1 MFQIFTVVLRESLEI
16 FLILGII
23 FAALPNI
30 RSNISS
36 ILTGILMGVMGSIGI
51 ALFASKISDSFDGM
65 GQEIFNIILLSLT
78 IAMIMVTI
86 IWIKDRTKQIKHDIK
101 SHHTKW
107 SLILM
112 IAALIFREGSEI
124 ALFLMSIIAVN
135 SFSFTEI
142 LISSI
147 LGFGCGMLIAYS
159 LYFGLF
165 NIAGKKIFKITS
177 ILLMLIAANLSS
189 EVANLI
195 ISADLIDIGSE
206 IFWDSSWL
214 IADTSILGKS
224 LNLILG
230 YTATPTTLQI
240 IFYILTLLMIV
251 FLMKMHT
258 IKCTMK
264 KESSTHHRTFAV
276 AHAMSI
282 TATLDPLSRFITNMK
297 RMRRLLKNQ

>member
-16 FLILGII
+16 FLILGIV
-23 FAALPNI
+23 FASLPNVKN
-30 RSNISS
+30 NIAS
-36 ILTGILMGVMGSIGI
+36 IFTGILIGVMGSIGI
-51 ALFASKISDSFDGM
+51 ALFASRISDSFDGM
-65 GQEIFNIILLSLT
+65 GQEIFNIILLSVT

-86 IWIKDRTKQIKHDIK
+86 IWMKDRTKQIKHDIK
-101 SHHTKW
+101 SNHTKW

-135 SFSFTEI
+135 SFSLIEI
-142 LISSI
+142 IISSI
-147 LGFGCGMLIAYS
+147 LGFGCGILIGYS

-214 IADTSILGKS
+214 ITDNSILGQS
-224 LNLILG
+224 LNIILG
-230 YTATPTTLQI
+230 YTSTPTTLQI
-240 IFYILTLLMIV
+240 IFYLSTLLMIV
-251 FLMKMHT
+251 FLIKMHT
-258 IKCTMK
+258 IKCITK
-264 KESSTHHRTFAV
+264 KEA
-276 AHAMSI
+276 I
-282 TATLDPLSRFITNMK
+282 
-297 RMRRLLKNQ
+297 